1 MSGIFRKFFALGNQN
16 FLSLQI
22 CHSKPNGINPDLQIK
37 KRNLFSLLVG
47 MFVFL
52 FSGITIVSALDLDFQ
67 SAGYQVIQWIKDIF
81 GPFFSVLIG
90 TGEIDEY
97 LFARVLLLIII
108 YTMVLV
114 VLKKTEIFKNN
125 KGATIMIAVAVSILG
140 VRFLATKALITL
152 ILLPYGAM
160 AISLSIFIPFL
171 IYFFFIHYSV
181 STGLGRKLAWI
192 LFAAVF
198 FGLWYTRQDTLEG
211 YDTIYMIAIIG
222 FLLVLIFD
230 SKIHEYFGMFEAR
243 KERRRV
249 FNEQIAHIDN
259 DIAWAIRSGADTPE
273 ARENLKNLRKRRDQL
288 VRERGGLGWS
298 R

>member
-1 MSGIFRKFFALGNQN
+1 
-16 FLSLQI
+16 
-22 CHSKPNGINPDLQIK
+22 
-37 KRNLFSLLVG
+37 
-47 MFVFL
+47 
-52 FSGITIVSALDLDFQ
+52 
-67 SAGYQVIQWIKDIF
+67 
-81 GPFFSVLIG
+81 
-90 TGEIDEY
+90 
-97 LFARVLLLIII
+97 
-108 YTMVLV
+108 
-114 VLKKTEIFKNN
+114 
-125 KGATIMIAVAVSILG
+125 
-140 VRFLATKALITL
+140 
-152 ILLPYGAM
+152 M